1 MERFYHNQLQ
11 RKLIMKE
18 PILRDIS
25 AICNQYRILKRS
37 LTRQRMALN
46 CLLPVSCDK
55 YLLNKLYLSLCVAEG
70 LLEEAIACTEKY
82 SVFLQKQEEGTRAS
96 S

>member
-1 MERFYHNQLQ
+1 
-11 RKLIMKE
+11 MKE
-18 PILRDIS
+18 RILKDIS

-37 LTRQRMALN
+37 LTRQRMVLN

-55 YLLNKLYLSLCVAEG
+55 HLLNKLYLSLCVAEE

-82 SVFLQKQEEGTRAS
+82 SVFLQKQEEGTKTPS
-96 S
+96 

>member
-55 YLLNKLYLSLCVAEG
+55 YLLNKLYLSLCVAEE
-70 LLEEAIACTEKY
+70 LLEEAIACAAKH
-82 SVFLQKQEEGTRAS
+82 SIFLQEHGKATRTS